1 MEEYKTKEL
10 IIRSALEMF
19 SRRGYQAVS
28 IRDIAKDVGIK
39 ESSIYYYF
47 KNKQAIMDEL
57 LNRINGLVK
66 EKKADFAGAFTAAI
80 EVSEEA
86 MCSVAVG
93 ILENYLMHPF
103 VYPVIQMLSIE
114 RQADQRA
121 DETYRRIVFDLPLA
135 QHHEVFGQ
143 MILRGYIKENSADV
157 LAYEYYSVVYL
168 AFQKNCMGCNA
179 AKTAK
184 EDACH
189 EIRQNILDLYK
200 KMKEGSY

>member
-10 IIRSALEMF
+10 IAKSALEMF
-19 SRRGYQAVS
+19 ARRGYQAVS

-39 ESSIYYYF
+39 ESSIYYHF

-57 LNRINGLVK
+57 LNRINRLVT
-66 EKKADFAGAFTAAI
+66 EKKTDFANAFTAATEI
-80 EVSEEA
+80 SEEA

-103 VYPVIQMLSIE
+103 VYPVIKMLSIE
-114 RQADQRA
+114 RLADKRA
-121 DETYRRIVFDLPLA
+121 DETYQRIVFDLPLA
-135 QHHEVFGQ
+135 QHREVFRQ
-143 MILRGYIKENSADV
+143 MILRGYIKGNSVDV
-157 LAYEYYSVVYL
+157 LAHEYYSVIYL
-168 AFQKNCMGCNA
+168 AFQKNCIGCNA

-184 EDACH
+184 EDACN

-200 KMKEGSY
+200 KMKEG